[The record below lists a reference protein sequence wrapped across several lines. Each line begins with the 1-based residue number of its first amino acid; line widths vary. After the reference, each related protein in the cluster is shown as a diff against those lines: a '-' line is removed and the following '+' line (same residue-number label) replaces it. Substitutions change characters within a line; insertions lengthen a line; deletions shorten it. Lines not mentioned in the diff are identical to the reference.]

1 MRIKSFAGNLAL
13 SIGSILVT
21 LVFLEIVLRFLPVS
35 SGLRIQPVNE
45 TNPYFHGEPNRAFVF
60 SRDWNFSLVNR
71 GRLNAQGYVNDCD
84 YDPSATGPLLAVIG
98 DSMIEA
104 LMVPFEGTVHGRLA
118 RQLEGRARVYSFA
131 FSGAPLSQYLAWAKH
146 AVESY
151 NASAL
156 AIFVMSNDFDESIKR
171 YASKPGFYQYDR
183 THPGDDWSLVRN
195 DYAPIGSFDVVNASS
210 LLQYLY
216 RNVHITSAEDLKDA
230 LLTALTP
237 VSDKKTSKDRSEANG
252 TSDDDSEKL
261 VESRQIVDRF
271 LRDIVQMTELP
282 PDRILFVVDG
292 PRGRIYRNLPRA
304 SGKDYAT
311 QMLSYF
317 IATARAQ
324 GFEVIDMYEV
334 FEADFAVHHR
344 SFQFP
349 TDGHWNSYAH
359 GIAARSVTN
368 STTLRSLGISIA
380 SETQPK

>member
-1 MRIKSFAGNLAL
+1 MAGNLAL
-13 SIGSILVT
+13 SMGSILVT
-21 LVFLEIVLRFLPVS
+21 LVFLEILLRFLPVS
-35 SGLRIQPVNE
+35 SGLRIQSVDD
-45 TNPYFHGEPNRAFVF
+45 TSPYFHGEPNRAFVF
-60 SRDWNFSLVNR
+60 SRDWDFSLVNR
-71 GRLNAQGYVNDCD
+71 GRLNAQGYVNDRD

-104 LMVPFEGTVHGRLA
+104 LMVPFEDTVHGRLA

-151 NASAL
+151 HANAL
-156 AIFVMSNDFDESIKR
+156 AIFVMSNDFDESIGR
-171 YASKPGFYQYDR
+171 YARKPGFYQYER
-183 THPGDDWSLVRN
+183 TGPGSDWNWVRN
-195 DYAPIGSFDVVNASS
+195 DYASSEWLDVVNASS

-216 RNVHITSAEDLKDA
+216 RNVRITSAERLKDA
-230 LLTALTP
+230 LMTAFTRA
-237 VSDKKTSKDRSEANG
+237 SDKQASKGRSEANG
-252 TSDDDSEKL
+252 AVDGESDKL

-271 LRDIVQMTELP
+271 LHDIVQMTELP

-292 PRGRIYRNLPRA
+292 PRGRIYRGLPRE
-304 SGKDYAT
+304 SGKDYGT
-311 QMLSYF
+311 EMLSYF
-317 IATARAQ
+317 MAAARAQ

-359 GIAARSVTN
+359 GMAAKSVAN
-368 STTLRSLGISIA
+368 SRTLRSLGISTA
-380 SETQPK
+380 SETHPR

>member
-1 MRIKSFAGNLAL
+1 MRIKSLAGNLAL
-13 SIGSILVT
+13 STGSILVT

-35 SGLRIQPVNE
+35 SGLRIQSVNE
-45 TNPYFHGEPNRAFVF
+45 TSPYFHGEPNRAFVF

-71 GRLNAQGYVNDCD
+71 GRLNAQGYVNDHD
-84 YDPSATGPLLAVIG
+84 YDPSATGPLLAMIG

-104 LMVPFEGTVHGRLA
+104 LMVPFEDTVHGRLA

-151 NASAL
+151 NANAL
-156 AIFVMSNDFDESIKR
+156 AIFVMSNDFDESIMR
-171 YASKPGFYQYDR
+171 YARKPGFHQYDR
-183 THPGDDWSLVRN
+183 TDPGGDWIWVRN
-195 DYAPIGSFDVVNASS
+195 DYAPIGWLDVINASS

-216 RNVHITSAEDLKDA
+216 RNLRITSAEGLKDA
-230 LLTALTP
+230 LLTALTQ
-237 VSDKKTSKDRSEANG
+237 VSDKKASKGRSEANG
-252 TSDDDSEKL
+252 AIDDGSEKL

-271 LRDIVQMTELP
+271 LRDLVQMTELP
-282 PDRILFVVDG
+282 PARILFVLDG
-292 PRGRIYRNLPRA
+292 PRGRIYRGLPRA

-311 QMLSYF
+311 EMLSYF
-317 IATARAQ
+317 MAAARAQ
-324 GFEVIDMYEV
+324 GFEVIDMYAV

-359 GIAARSVTN
+359 GIVAKSVTS
-368 STTLRSLGISIA
+368 STTLQSLGIPTA
-380 SETQPK
+380 SETQHR